1 MSLYSGSMTLKSYNP
16 FTGKII
22 AEIPETGL
30 NTLEDILVL
39 GKKSQLS
46 WSMLTLEERSV
57 KLERLPKLIKEQIS
71 QIVDVLVEEAG
82 MPISEAKSS
91 TTKLLDRIKFLT
103 AKCPKFLK
111 DEEINLKDDQVNKVI
126 YQHVGTVAA
135 IMPWNHPFMIP
146 FWTFV
151 PALIAGN
158 NVVYKPSELT
168 PLIGKEIE
176 QIFSNLGLPVGLF
189 STVYGDGK
197 MGRYL
202 SSAAKVNMVS
212 FAGSVRVGINIYQ
225 EAAGNMKRLI
235 LENGGKDAL
244 VVGYCKDNEKVAE
257 QILLGFLRHAGQLC
271 SSVRRVYIVEDQY
284 NQYLE
289 LLKNKITSFKVGDP
303 KDEDTVVGPLKSE
316 WQVNTLDSQVEDA
329 LSKGGSIA
337 YQGRERFRQ
346 VYPPTMIR
354 DAVPGMNV
362 VDQETFGP
370 LLPVICVRNLQEAAT
385 CVNQS
390 SFGLNASIWHDNL
403 DEAVEL
409 ASKIDVGTVSINML
423 PGTHNYCTWHGVKMS
438 GIGNIL
444 SPEGVRQFTN
454 RKNVRYYR
462 EANDEPK

>member
-1 MSLYSGSMTLKSYNP
+1 MVLRSYNP

-22 AEIPETGL
+22 GEIPETEL
-30 NTLEDILVL
+30 KSLEEILAS
-39 GKKSQLS
+39 GKGSQLL
-46 WSMLTLEERSV
+46 WSKLPLEERSAR
-57 KLERLPKLIKEQIS
+57 LERLPKLIEERIS
-71 QIVDVLVEEAG
+71 QIVDVLIEEVG
-82 MPISEAKSS
+82 MPKNEAKSS

-103 AKCPKFLK
+103 TKCPEFLK
-111 DEEINLKDDQVNKVI
+111 SEEVSLKDGRVNRVA
-126 YQHVGTVAA
+126 YQPVGTVAA

-168 PLIGKEIE
+168 PLVGREIE
-176 QIFSNLGLPVGLF
+176 QIFSKLDLPDGLF
-189 STVYGDGK
+189 SAIYGDGK
-197 MGRYL
+197 IGRYL
-202 SSAAKVNMVS
+202 SSAAEVNMVS
-212 FAGSVRVGINIYQ
+212 FAGSVRVGMNIYQ

-244 VVGYCKDNEKVAE
+244 VVGHCKDNEKVTE
-257 QILLGFLRHAGQLC
+257 QILLGLLRHAGQLC

-284 NQYLE
+284 EQYLE
-289 LLKNKITSFKVGDP
+289 LLKNKITSYKIGDP
-303 KDEDTVVGPLKSE
+303 RDEDTVVGPLKSKR
-316 WQVNTLDSQVEDA
+316 QVDTLDSQIEDA
-329 LSKGGSIA
+329 LSKGGSIS
-337 YQGRERFRQ
+337 YQGREKSGL
-346 VYPPTMIR
+346 VYPPTIIR
-354 DAVPGMNV
+354 DAVPGMKV

-370 LLPVICVRNLQEAAT
+370 LLPVIQVKNLQEAAT
-385 CVNQS
+385 YVNRS